1 MQGRVSVCC
10 VQQGTKTKTTYVQ
23 RHLCGGL
30 PDGGRGQRSD
40 GLPAG
45 DLCAPDF
52 APQRHEGGEG
62 DLSRRGGS
70 EKNEEKVQSKRD
82 AVSALVFELEDVLD
96 RCGGPSLVSAKHP
109 LRVGR
114 EAERVVEGTVGVLEA
129 CRLQGVPHRQHPGMH
144 GRGQGGVGGGHGLV
158 VHAQHGESDRFQVLG
173 VPTVPA
179 VDGLDN
185 VGGGVAHRPVLPDG
199 DGLQVLGEA
208 PLNAGK
214 EKERGLGNAE
224 RATGCGKT

>member
-1 MQGRVSVCC
+1 MC
-10 VQQGTKTKTTYVQ
+10 VRRNKTTKTTYVQ
-23 RHLCGGL
+23 CHLRGGL
-30 PDGGRGQRSD
+30 ADRSRGQGPNS
-40 GLPAG
+40 LPAG

-62 DLSRRGGS
+62 DPSRWSS
-70 EKNEEKVQSKRD
+70 EKNEEKVESKRD
-82 AVSALVFELEDVLD
+82 AVSSTLVFQLEDVVD
-96 RCGGPSLVSAKHP
+96 RCGGPSLVSAKHA

-114 EAERVVEGTVGVLEA
+114 EAERVVEGTVGVHEA
-129 CRLQGVPHRQHPGMH
+129 CRLQRVPHRQHPGMH
-144 GRGQGGVGGGHGLV
+144 GRGQVGVGGGHGIV
-158 VHAQHGESDRFQVLG
+158 VHAQHGEPDRFQVLG

-214 EKERGLGNAE
+214 EKEMG
-224 RATGCGKT
+224 